1 MHAEPEPRRYHD
13 LTFDADLMTAI
24 RDDGGRLR
32 FSRLERALLAT
43 LAARPGRLFSREQLL
58 SAMRAE
64 PEDVSDRNVD
74 FLVNRLRRKL
84 ADPARAP
91 RFIATQYGEG
101 YVWIAP
107 PVRGGRP
114 EFLVIGPVRGAP
126 RAPQQPLVEA
136 ALQQLRREMAER
148 SAVGQEITL
157 LPSWS
162 REDGAPSPFRFSIGV
177 DLMVRDDG
185 LQAAFTLRDQSSGRN
200 MGVVSCSLTQASL
213 GERLGE
219 VAEQLVGALWRDL
232 ALPPG
237 HALDPAGPPLE
248 IRMQDAAMVL
258 SKAFDLGWGYIGERL
273 TEARRLAPD
282 EPVLAVMWATCLYAR
297 MLFGLGF
304 EGDPE
309 AYGRMEREI
318 ERLVLGALPDIRADP
333 VLRLAAAKLLF
344 IVDPAAHLPLVE
356 ALVDESLSA
365 STAYAAALSQLG
377 AIQAYRGELDAA
389 ATSFDQALAFCEPG
403 AEFRMYLL
411 VKQSAVRL
419 AQDDWSGA
427 RANFRQ
433 IVAAKPAARP
443 GLVLRYLPPHDG
455 LDSRSQRALA
465 HISETAARQLV
476 TQQLFMFARYLRRPE
491 HVRNFMAGMLH
502 HLLRRFGPGILP
514 PHVPGIPDELLS
526 EWRAAPRG

>member
-1 MHAEPEPRRYHD
+1 MHAETEPRRYHD
-13 LTFDADLMTAI
+13 LTFDADLMTAV
-24 RDDGGRLR
+24 RDDGESLR

-58 SAMRAE
+58 SALRAE
-64 PEDVSDRNVD
+64 PEEVSDRNID

-107 PVRGGRP
+107 PIRGGRP
-114 EFLVIGPVRGAP
+114 GFLVIGPVRGAP
-126 RAPQQPLVEA
+126 QAPQQPLVEA

-162 REDGAPSPFRFSIGV
+162 REDGAASPFRFSVGV
-177 DLMVRDDG
+177 DLMAGDG
-185 LQAAFTLRDQSSGRN
+185 DLRAAFTLRDQSDGRAIR
-200 MGVVSCSLTQASL
+200 VASCRLSEASL

-219 VAEQLVGALWRDL
+219 VAEQLVGALWRGL

-258 SKAFDLGWGYIGERL
+258 SKSLDQGWGYIGERL

-282 EPVLAVMWATCLYAR
+282 DPVLAIMWATCLYAR
-297 MLFGLGF
+297 MLHGLGF
-304 EGDPE
+304 EGEPE
-309 AYGRMEREI
+309 AYGRTERAI
-318 ERLVLGALPDIRADP
+318 ERLVLDALPGVRADP

-344 IVDPAAHLPLVE
+344 VTGPAHLPLVE
-356 ALVDESLSA
+356 ALVEESLSG

-377 AIQAYRGELDAA
+377 MIQAYRGELEAA
-389 ATSFDQALAFCEPG
+389 AASFDQALAFCQPA
-403 AEFRMYLL
+403 AEFRIYLL
-411 VKQSAVRL
+411 VKLSVVRL
-419 AQDDWSGA
+419 AQDDRAAA
-427 RANFRQ
+427 RALFRQ
-433 IVAAKPAARP
+433 LVAAKPAARA
-443 GLVLRYLPPHDG
+443 GLLLRYLPPDDRP
-455 LDSRSQRALA
+455 LDPQSRRALDR
-465 HISETAARQLV
+465 ISEQAARRLV
-476 TQQLFMFARYLRRPE
+476 TYQLLMFARYLSRPE
-491 HVRNFMAGMLH
+491 HIRNFMAGPLH

-514 PHVPGIPDELLS
+514 RESPGIPAELLS
-526 EWRAAPRG
+526 EWRAAHYA